1 MIKEK
6 TLTIE
11 LSHENPLGDGYF
23 YAMLDLPAEEH
34 EIRDAIQR
42 ARIYDKRYEDIEVKD
57 GRQKL
62 ILSTC
67 YGSAKSGRIL
77 VIAEET

>member
-1 MIKEK
+1 MVKEK

-34 EIRDAIQR
+34 EIRDPR
-42 ARIYDKRYEDIEVKD
+42 ADPQGLERGFIISTRRNG
-57 GRQKL
+57 GRNMYPNYVTKGG
-62 ILSTC
+62 
-67 YGSAKSGRIL
+67 GSS
-77 VIAEET
+77 

>member
-1 MIKEK
+1 MVKEK

-34 EIRDAIQR
+34 EIRDAISR
-42 ARIYDKRYEDIEVKD
+42 PRW
-57 GRQKL
+57 
-62 ILSTC
+62 
-67 YGSAKSGRIL
+67 KS
-77 VIAEET
+77 

>member
-34 EIRDAIQR
+34 EIRDAEYLSLRRPLDRLTSQTALKERCPRQR
-42 ARIYDKRYEDIEVKD
+42 
-57 GRQKL
+57 
-62 ILSTC
+62 
-67 YGSAKSGRIL
+67 
-77 VIAEET
+77 